1 MTTQLSRTEL
11 EKIRPLTYLRGY
23 GLLNEEGQPRE
34 DLAGVLASAA
44 CVQLEQAQAAPQ
56 ELLTVYE
63 AFRQVLPETRAPTA
77 YERFG
82 KTLDD
87 AFDVT
92 VSLLRK
98 DINPGIADWIQEW
111 QPFMESDAS
120 LQAFLAHLQSV
131 ASLYSLVVG
140 KKLTT

>member
-1 MTTQLSRTEL
+1 MTTPISRTEL
-11 EKIRPLTYLRGY
+11 EKIRPLTYLQGY
-23 GLLNEEGQPRE
+23 GLLDEEGLPRE

-44 CVQLEQAQAAPQ
+44 CVQLEKAQASPQ

-63 AFRQVLPETRAPTA
+63 AIRQMLPVTRAPTA

-82 KTLDD
+82 KTVDD

-92 VSLLRK
+92 VSLLQK
-98 DINPGIADWIQEW
+98 DVNDGIAAWIQEW

-120 LQAFLAHLQSV
+120 LQAFLSHLQSV
-131 ASLYSLVVG
+131 TSLYSLVVG
-140 KKLTT
+140 KKLKA